1 MVRAIYDSFS
11 SSRLAVYTPSGSRI
25 LTFTPPVEKTLTL
38 SLDTLIYAVDD
49 VLAATQELSAV
60 VSAVGNAGKIK
71 SVVVLDKDDQG
82 AALNL
87 VILKTNV
94 SIGTENAVVTLSD
107 ADAEEIVGMI
117 EVAAADYIDAVNCQV
132 AIKGNL
138 DFDFV
143 CDAALDDL
151 FVAAIS
157 KGTGT
162 YTASGIVL
170 TFFIEQE

>member
-1 MVRAIYDSFS
+1 MATLQDMVRSLTTALTTGNK
-11 SSRLAVYTPSGSRI
+11 LAVFS
-25 LTFTPPVEKTLTL
+25 PPVEKALTLT
-38 SLDTLIYAVDD
+38 LDTLIYASDD
-49 VLAATQELSAV
+49 VLSETAELTGV

-82 AALNL
+82 QPFNIL
-87 VILKTNV
+87 ILKTNV
-94 SIGTENAVVTLSD
+94 SIGTVNGAVTLTD
-107 ADAEEIVGMI
+107 ANAEEIVGMI
-117 EVAAADYIDAVNCQV
+117 EVASGDFIDAVNCQV
-132 AIKGNL
+132 AIKSNL

-151 FVAAIS
+151 FVATIS